1 VDGGNDAQTATTFD
15 RHGRVLASSMVGGYP
30 QREETTHPIRRGPV
44 GRQPGVA
51 VVTKEKGVGFFWVMG
66 SGYAPL
72 VSDSDVRIM
81 SLEVK
86 LVDIRNFNIGRF
98 DSVLSLRCVCE

>member
-1 VDGGNDAQTATTFD
+1 
-15 RHGRVLASSMVGGYP
+15 MVGGASPAPGKDPPYP
-30 QREETTHPIRRGPV
+30 ARTRRQAARCGS
-44 GRQPGVA
+44 GHE
-51 VVTKEKGVGFFWVMG
+51 EKGVGFFWVMG

-98 DSVLSLRCVCE
+98 DSVLSLLCVCE